1 MERPAIDPAAFRDVC
16 GHFATG
22 VCAIT
27 STGPEG
33 PSGMTAN
40 AVASLSLQ
48 PPLMVV
54 CFDLEARTLAAV
66 RHSRRFGINFLSH
79 DQEQLAA
86 LFASKQ
92 PEASKFAALG
102 WSQRSGVPVLEGTI
116 GGVAC
121 ELSQLLPGGDHL
133 IGIGE
138 VVDLW
143 ASGGAPLVFFDGGY
157 WALTGREPAP
167 PEVDEALEGP

>member
-1 MERPAIDPAAFRDVC
+1 MERPAIDPAAFREVC

-40 AVASLSLQ
+40 AVASLSLR

-66 RHSRRFGINFLSH
+66 RHCGRFGINFLSH

-92 PEASKFAALG
+92 PEERKFSSLA

-121 ELSQLLPGGDHL
+121 ELRELLPGGDHL
-133 IGIGE
+133 IGVGE

-143 ASGGAPLVFFDGGY
+143 ASDGAPLVFFRGDY
-157 WALTGREPAP
+157 AALTDREPAP